1 MPSWHLEQRCCDLD
15 PVLVV
20 FWSRKGTPGTSKIKE
35 FCETSFNICD
45 FAIFNPESILD
56 PILDPPGLRF
66 GSLLA
71 PKMAETCLEIRLGPA
86 KSSSRLLFFGSKRPT
101 RGFQTRGQKRDP
113 KRRGAASPGQTP
125 VGGGLGSPN

>member
-66 GSLLA
+66 GSFLA

-86 KSSSRLLFFGSKRPT
+86 KSSSRLLFVRLQEANKRV
-101 RGFQTRGQKRDP
+101 P
-113 KRRGAASPGQTP
+113 KKGPKKGPAKG
-125 VGGGLGSPN
+125 V